1 MGCIAGIVLAAGL
14 SERMQGSVPKQ
25 LLPYGESTLAA
36 VSVRNAEA
44 SLLDRVVVVV
54 GHRAEEVAAAVGGGR
69 AEVVENPD
77 YRLGNMT
84 SFRAGAVAALGCD
97 AYVILLADMPR
108 VTTPMI
114 DRVVETWFSARPW
127 AAVARYSDGFA
138 HPLLLSAEAME
149 QAMEAEGA
157 KGVWRFLDAASSG
170 SVHHVEFDMPMPED
184 INTPDD
190 YRRVNRRTF

>member
-25 LLPYGESTLAA
+25 LLPYGESTLAS

-54 GHRAEEVAAAVGGGR
+54 GHFAEEVAAAVGGGR

-84 SFRAGAVAALGCD
+84 SFRAGAAAVPECE
-97 AYVILLADMPR
+97 AYVVLLADMPR
-108 VTTPMI
+108 VTAIMI
-114 DRVVETWFSARPW
+114 DRLVETWRSARPW
-127 AAVARYSDGFA
+127 AAVARYTDGLA
-138 HPLLLSAEAME
+138 HPLLLSADAMKQAIEA
-149 QAMEAEGA
+149 QGA
-157 KGVWRFLDAASSG
+157 KGVWRLLDAASPG
-170 SVHHVEFDMPMPED
+170 SVRHVEFDMPMPED

-190 YRRVNRRTF
+190 YRRVTGPSF

>member
-1 MGCIAGIVLAAGL
+1 
-14 SERMQGSVPKQ
+14 MQGSVPKQ

-36 VSVRNAEA
+36 VPVRNAEA

-54 GHRAEEVAAAVGGGR
+54 GHRAEEVAAAVSGGR

-84 SFRAGAVAALGCD
+84 SFRAGAVAAPGCD

-114 DRVVETWFSARPW
+114 DRVVETWLSSRPW
-127 AAVARYSDGFA
+127 AAVSRYSDGLA
-138 HPLLLSAEAME
+138 HPLLLSAEAMA
-149 QAMEAEGA
+149 QAVEAEGT
-157 KGVWRFLDAASSG
+157 KGVWRFLHAASSG
-170 SVHHVEFDMPMPED
+170 SVHHVDFDMPMPED
-184 INTPDD
+184 INTLDD